1 MIFLEIVAVLVV
13 GFLAWRGG
21 GALMGAWRERRRL
34 KSEERKRVLTA
45 KTADDVVSVMVT
57 DRELARDVYAKLG
70 ERLARPDSDE
80 NP

>member
-1 MIFLEIVAVLVV
+1 MILLEIVAVLVI

-34 KSEERKRVLTA
+34 KAEERKRILTA
-45 KTADDVVSVMVT
+45 KTADDIVSVMVV
-57 DRELARDVYAKLG
+57 DGELARDVHAKLG